1 MVGSYDKLR
10 SRVVRATDRG
20 AQVAPDPDCGGPRA
34 KDSMRRLGKM
44 SNDMSFEF
52 DAVDFVTSDT
62 HFGHA
67 RIIELAHRP
76 FVDVDEMVE
85 EMVRRWNAVVAPGDV
100 VLHLGDVALGPISLS
115 LQITERLNGRRLLIP
130 GNHDRVSPATQTKN
144 GVARFTPVYE
154 AAGWEILPE
163 IVSGTR
169 RGRRLLA
176 SHYPYV
182 GDSTSTERHRS
193 HRPVDIDG
201 TPLIHGH
208 THDSH
213 RGEDGIQFHVGVD
226 AHDFAPI
233 PFTRIDE
240 WLAQLPDANREVSV
254 TVSVLVAELR
264 AVRGAKLVASS
275 AGVADTRTVRD
286 WIDGVRR
293 PSIESAARLRL
304 AHDVVAVLRR
314 AEPDSVISTWFQGLN
329 PLLDE
334 TSPAR
339 VLREEPLGDVK
350 RCVLAAARAF
360 DAS

>member
-1 MVGSYDKLR
+1 
-10 SRVVRATDRG
+10 
-20 AQVAPDPDCGGPRA
+20 
-34 KDSMRRLGKM
+34 M
-44 SNDMSFEF
+44 SSDMSFEF

-76 FVDVDEMVE
+76 FADVNEMDDEL
-85 EMVRRWNAVVAPGDV
+85 VRRWNAVVAPGDV
-100 VLHLGDVALGPISLS
+100 VLHLGDVALGPISMS
-115 LQITERLNGRRLLIP
+115 LQITERLNGKRLLIP

-169 RGRRLLA
+169 RGRRLIA

-193 HRPVDIDG
+193 HRPVDVDG

-208 THDSH
+208 IHDSH
-213 RGEDGIQFHVGVD
+213 RGADGIQFHVGVD

-233 PFTRIDE
+233 PFTWIDE
-240 WLAQLPDANREVSV
+240 WLAHLPVANRNLSG
-254 TVSVLVAELR
+254 TVSVNVAELR
-264 AVRGAKLVASS
+264 AVLGAKLVAYI
-275 AGVADTRTVRD
+275 AGVADTRTVRA
-286 WIDGVRR
+286 WTDGARR
-293 PSIESAARLRL
+293 PSNESTARLRL
-304 AHDVVAVLRR
+304 AHDVVAALRGT
-314 AEPDSVISTWFQGLN
+314 ESDSVISSWFQGMN
-329 PLLDE
+329 PHLGE

-339 VLREEPLGDVK
+339 VLREAAVDDAK
-350 RCVLAAARAF
+350 RRVLAAARAF
-360 DAS
+360 IAG